1 MSNPCPR
8 AILRASWNENRR
20 LDLDLVVVLLACF
33 VSVSVLIVVEGDEV
47 LGVMEVDVMSSLLP
61 SLLPVQEDKELL
73 LHTTRLLGRVVADI
87 VVKGDNEMG

>member
-33 VSVSVLIVVEGDEV
+33 VSVLIVVEGDEV

-61 SLLPVQEDKELL
+61 SVPIQEDKELL
-73 LHTTRLLGRVVADI
+73 LHTTR
-87 VVKGDNEMG
+87 

>member
-33 VSVSVLIVVEGDEV
+33 VSVLIVVEGDEV

-87 VVKGDNEMG
+87 VVKGDSEIMG

>member
-33 VSVSVLIVVEGDEV
+33 VSVLIVVEGDEV

-61 SLLPVQEDKELL
+61 SVPIQEDKELL

-87 VVKGDNEMG
+87 VVMGDNEMG

>member
-33 VSVSVLIVVEGDEV
+33 VSVLIVVEGDEV

-61 SLLPVQEDKELL
+61 SLLPVQEDKELV

-87 VVKGDNEMG
+87 VVMGDNEMG

>member
-1 MSNPCPR
+1 VSNPCPR

-61 SLLPVQEDKELL
+61 SVPIQEDKELL

-87 VVKGDNEMG
+87 VVMGENEMG

>member
-33 VSVSVLIVVEGDEV
+33 VSVLIVVEGDEV

-87 VVKGDNEMG
+87 VVRGDNEMG

>member
-33 VSVSVLIVVEGDEV
+33 VSVLIVVEGDEV

-61 SLLPVQEDKELL
+61 SVPIQEDKELL

-87 VVKGDNEMG
+87 VVMGENEMG

>member
-33 VSVSVLIVVEGDEV
+33 VSVLIVVEGDEV

-61 SLLPVQEDKELL
+61 SVPIQEDKELL

>member
-1 MSNPCPR
+1 VSNPCPR

-33 VSVSVLIVVEGDEV
+33 VSVLIVVEGDEV

-87 VVKGDNEMG
+87 VVRGDNEMG

>member
-33 VSVSVLIVVEGDEV
+33 VSVLIVVEGDEV

-61 SLLPVQEDKELL
+61 SVPIQEDKELL
-73 LHTTRLLGRVVADI
+73 LHTTRLLGRVVAAI

>member
-33 VSVSVLIVVEGDEV
+33 VSVLIVVEGDEV
-47 LGVMEVDVMSSLLP
+47 LGVMEVDVMS

-87 VVKGDNEMG
+87 VVKGDSEIMG

>member
-33 VSVSVLIVVEGDEV
+33 VSVLIVVEGDEV

-61 SLLPVQEDKELL
+61 SVPIQEDKELL

-87 VVKGDNEMG
+87 VVRGDNEMG

>member
-33 VSVSVLIVVEGDEV
+33 VSVLIVVEGDEVV

-61 SLLPVQEDKELL
+61 SVPIQEDKELL
-73 LHTTRLLGRVVADI
+73 LHTTRLLGRVVAAI

>member
-1 MSNPCPR
+1 VSNPCPR

-61 SLLPVQEDKELL
+61 VQEDKELL
-73 LHTTRLLGRVVADI
+73 LHTTR
-87 VVKGDNEMG
+87 